1 MCLDF
6 KTPFLSIGIAKVQQ
20 NFILANFF
28 RLFYEKFSKLF
39 PKKSG
44 DAVNVIVTETL
55 LLSGVQIL

>member
-6 KTPFLSIGIAKVQQ
+6 KTPSLSIGIAKVQQ
-20 NFILANFF
+20 NFIPANFF
-28 RLFYEKFSKLF
+28 SLFVKYFLKLL
-39 PKKSG
+39 PKKRA